1 MFSDTIIVSLY
12 RLSSPCLSLR
22 LVLCGERFEP
32 SILFFFIA
40 FVGFLFAYSG
50 RRIGLHHYETT
61 AFIIVQAKDEIK
73 TEKVGG
79 ASLGKFLMRK
89 KEINS

>member
-1 MFSDTIIVSLY
+1 MFSFEIA
-12 RLSSPCLSLR
+12 LR

-32 SILFFFIA
+32 SYFIYSSFFA

-61 AFIIVQAKDEIK
+61 AFIIILFKQK
-73 TEKVGG
+73 TK
-79 ASLGKFLMRK
+79 
-89 KEINS
+89 